1 MTRTSRSHKKGIYSI
16 PELRRSFEH
25 MEQFVN
31 QKVRSGE
38 SKEKLCK
45 DVQKEW
51 KAVFMKSL
59 DKKSAM
65 AFVED
70 RMKHG
75 TRRRTI
81 RKTRGGAL
89 TGSPIAGAPN
99 DYTTRQGVYLAQGS
113 IPTSGHLPLS
123 GGTPSNFGSYVK
135 YVDGGFWNPEKA
147 STVPG
152 FSQWPAPMKGMGS
165 NAVMKGGNRN
175 KSRKIRRHQGGDLL
189 ATLRNSGALLSQA
202 FTRPI
207 PSGAP
212 PSVVQDMQDMWHGK
226 AVGSSPDQIQRQPT
240 YQIGSLFP
248 KPVRL

>member
-1 MTRTSRSHKKGIYSI
+1 MTRTPKSHKKGIYSI

-31 QKVRSGE
+31 QKIRSRE

-45 DVQKEW
+45 DLQKEW

-70 RMKHG
+70 RMNHG
-75 TRRRTI
+75 SRRRTV
-81 RKTRGGAL
+81 RKRGGAL
-89 TGSPIAGAPN
+89 PIAGAPN
-99 DYTTRQGVYLAQGS
+99 DYTTRAGTYLAPGS
-113 IPTSGHLPLS
+113 IPTGGHLPLS
-123 GGTPSNFGSYVK
+123 NGSPSTFGSYVK

-152 FSQWPAPMKGMGS
+152 FAQWPSPLKGMGS
-165 NAVMKGGNRN
+165 NAVMKGGNR
-175 KSRKIRRHQGGDLL
+175 KSRKIRRHRGGDISSD
-189 ATLRNSGALLSQA
+189 LRNAGALLSQA

-212 PSVVQDMQDMWHGK
+212 PSVIQDMQDMWHGK
-226 AVGSSPDQIQRQPT
+226 AVGVSPDQIQRQPS
-240 YQIGSLFP
+240 YQLGTLFP

>member
-1 MTRTSRSHKKGIYSI
+1 MTRTTRSHKKGIYSI

-31 QKVRSGE
+31 QKIRSRE

-45 DVQKEW
+45 DLQKEW
-51 KAVFMKSL
+51 KAVFMKTL

-70 RMKHG
+70 RMNHG
-75 TRRRTI
+75 TQRRTV
-81 RKTRGGAL
+81 RKRGGA
-89 TGSPIAGAPN
+89 SPLGGAPI
-99 DYTTRQGVYLAQGS
+99 DYITRPGMNLAPGS
-113 IPTSGHLPLS
+113 IPTNAGHLPLS
-123 GGTPSNFGSYVK
+123 SGAPSTFGSYIK
-135 YVDGGFWNPEKA
+135 YVDSGFWNPEKA

-152 FSQWPAPMKGMGS
+152 FAQWPSPLKGMGS

-175 KSRKIRRHQGGDLL
+175 KSRKIRRHRGGDLT
-189 ATLRNSGALLSQA
+189 ATLRNSGALISQA
-202 FTRPI
+202 FSRPI

-212 PSVVQDMQDMWHGK
+212 PSIIQDMQDMWHGK
-226 AVGSSPDQIQRQPT
+226 AVGVSPDQVQRQPT

-248 KPVRL
+248 KPVHL

>member
-1 MTRTSRSHKKGIYSI
+1 MARTPRSHKKGIYSI

-31 QKVRSGE
+31 QKVQSRE

-70 RMKHG
+70 RMKKG
-75 TRRRTI
+75 THRRTV
-81 RKTRGGAL
+81 RKRGGAAPL
-89 TGSPIAGAPN
+89 GGAPI
-99 DYTTRQGVYLAQGS
+99 DYITRAGMSLAPGS
-113 IPTSGHLPLS
+113 IPTSTGHLPLS
-123 GGTPSNFGSYVK
+123 SGAPSVFGNFVK
-135 YVDGGFWNPEKA
+135 YVDSGFWNPEKA

-152 FSQWPAPMKGMGS
+152 FAQWPSPLKGMGS
-165 NAVMKGGNRN
+165 NAFMKGGKRN
-175 KSRKIRRHQGGDLL
+175 KSRKIRRHQGGDLTS
-189 ATLRNSGALLSQA
+189 TLRNSGALLSQA
-202 FTRPI
+202 FSRPI

-212 PSVVQDMQDMWHGK
+212 PSVLQDMQDMWHGK
-226 AVGSSPDQIQRQPT
+226 AVGPSPDQVQRQPT

-248 KPVRL
+248 KPVHLS

>member
-1 MTRTSRSHKKGIYSI
+1 MARTSRSHKKGIYSI

-31 QKVRSGE
+31 QKIRSRE

-51 KAVFMKSL
+51 KAVFTKTL

-70 RMKHG
+70 RMKQG
-75 TRRRTI
+75 THRRTI
-81 RKTRGGAL
+81 RKRGGAL
-89 TGSPIAGAPN
+89 PIAGAPN
-99 DYTTRQGVYLAQGS
+99 DYTTRAGTYLAPGS
-113 IPTSGHLPLS
+113 IPSGGHLPLS
-123 GGTPSNFGSYVK
+123 SGAPSTFGSYIK

-152 FSQWPAPMKGMGS
+152 FSDWPKPHAGMGS
-165 NAVMKGGNRN
+165 NAFMKGGNRN
-175 KSRKIRRHQGGDLL
+175 KSRKIRRHQGGDLTS
-189 ATLRNSGALLSQA
+189 TLRNSGALLSQA
-202 FTRPI
+202 FSRPI

-226 AVGSSPDQIQRQPT
+226 AVGASPDQVQRQPT

-248 KPVRL
+248 KPVHL